1 MAAGSGQSATRSPAS
16 RTAPPLVL
24 HGTCDRSNSLRCRG
38 DTGERCS
45 SARILPPTVAIQLKR
60 RQWLGLVISW
70 HGFGVRATSTWRRAM
85 ITGRERTAWELH
97 PEMAP
102 QRLETRGSAAEMARP
117 SRRLNRKARPI
128 ALNGRF
134 NIHSQ
139 LRRDRRTLELLCQR
153 ERPGAIWPRNRGSP
167 LPRWSRRRQR

>member
-1 MAAGSGQSATRSPAS
+1 MAAGSGQSATRSVPGKPDCAS
-16 RTAPPLVL
+16 LVL

-117 SRRLNRKARPI
+117 SRRLNRKARPSSAQRAFQHSLPAAAGSPHSGI
-128 ALNGRF
+128 ALPTRAP
-134 NIHSQ
+134 
-139 LRRDRRTLELLCQR
+139 RRYLAAE
-153 ERPGAIWPRNRGSP
+153 
-167 LPRWSRRRQR
+167 